1 MITKDNL
8 CYTGEVLFIMITKD
22 NLYYT
27 GEIDWFSNIFKI
39 NKISNKKEY
48 YLLVDEKEMVMI
60 YEVSV

>member
-1 MITKDNL
+1 MYICNI
-8 CYTGEVLFIMITKD
+8 YTLDQSFH
-22 NLYYT
+22 NN
-27 GEIDWFSNIFKI
+27 WFYNIFKI

>member
-1 MITKDNL
+1 MYICNI
-8 CYTGEVLFIMITKD
+8 YTLDQSFH
-22 NLYYT
+22 NN
-27 GEIDWFSNIFKI
+27 WFSNIFKI